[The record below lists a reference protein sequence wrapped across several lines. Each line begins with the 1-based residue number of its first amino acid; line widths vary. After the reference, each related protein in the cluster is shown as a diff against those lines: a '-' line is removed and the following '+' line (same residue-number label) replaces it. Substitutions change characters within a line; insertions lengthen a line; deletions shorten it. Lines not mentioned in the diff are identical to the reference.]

1 MHEKLQMVLCVG
13 DAVRSLVV
21 AVLCMLSTYISFT
34 KKPPRQLLSIKL
46 KKFNLISSWNRHESE
61 KSTWVW
67 FFCQFC
73 LRLYSWLL
81 RQECPKFCRSQGN
94 YNISNNIKQ
103 DSLKH
108 SFSYSFYSSA
118 TTKGWH
124 FKLRQQHWF
133 LWIKEINYYRV
144 SAE

>member
-1 MHEKLQMVLCVG
+1 MFAFVSSLENVSAQTKRCM
-13 DAVRSLVV
+13 RSCKWICALVTQWV
-21 AVLCMLSTYISFT
+21 HWWCCTCMLSTYIRFT

-61 KSTWVW
+61 KSTWVCVL
-67 FFCQFC
+67 FCQFC

-81 RQECPKFCRSQGN
+81 HQECPKFCRSQGN

-103 DSLKH
+103 DSHKH

-118 TTKGWH
+118 AMK
-124 FKLRQQHWF
+124 
-133 LWIKEINYYRV
+133 RV
-144 SAE
+144 TF